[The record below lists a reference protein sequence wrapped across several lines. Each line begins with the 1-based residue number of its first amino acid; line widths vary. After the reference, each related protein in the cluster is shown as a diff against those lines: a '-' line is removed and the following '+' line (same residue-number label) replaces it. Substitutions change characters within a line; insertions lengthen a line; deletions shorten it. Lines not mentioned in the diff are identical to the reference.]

1 MAPDMPVRTR
11 ALTDLEERLAPP
23 LGSTLSDGYVVVDR
37 RLANAAKV
45 GARELD
51 RRRRKTANRSRA
63 RNRRS

>member
-11 ALTDLEERLAPP
+11 PLTDLEERLTPT
-23 LGSTLSDGYVVVDR
+23 LGTILSDGFVVVDR

-51 RRRRKTANRSRA
+51 HRRRKTANRSRA